1 MFMVVACFGCGVS
14 VMNKHKGDVSTQ
26 RKLKEPCLKQD
37 VGSVVPRHL
46 AGMLGSVL

>member
-1 MFMVVACFGCGVS
+1 MFMVVACFGCCVS
-14 VMNKHKGDVSTQ
+14 VMNKGDVSTQ